1 MKRVVRLTERDLT
14 RIVRRIVN
22 EGDGFKSNMKNDNE
36 LDLAKKLDDIFF
48 REDEGNLFSEP
59 GEFGYLSSQHSL
71 KRKVSPKQRAE
82 RIDQVI
88 NLLKNYIRDLEGS
101 KSGALGFADNPDY
114 DSVWRGLEKDEDMDD
129 MSNDPMDLYNRGRGV
144 SGH

>member
-22 EGDGFKSNMKNDNE
+22 EGDGFKSNMKKDDE
-36 LDLAKKLDDIFF
+36 LDFAKKLDDIFF
-48 REDEGNLFSEP
+48 REDEGNLFSKP

-71 KRKVSPKQRAE
+71 SKKVSPKQRAE

-114 DSVWRGLEKDEDMDD
+114 DSVWRGLENDDDMDD
-129 MSNDPMDLYNRGRGV
+129 GSDDNYR
-144 SGH
+144 

>member
-1 MKRVVRLTERDLT
+1 MKRVIRLTERDLT

-71 KRKVSPKQRAE
+71 NRKVSPKQRAE

-101 KSGALGFADNPDY
+101 KSGALGFANNTDY
-114 DSVWRGLEKDEDMDD
+114 DSVWKSIESEDDI
-129 MSNDPMDLYNRGRGV
+129 
-144 SGH
+144 

>member
-22 EGDGFKSNMKNDNE
+22 EGDGFKSNMKKDDE
-36 LDLAKKLDDIFF
+36 LDFAKKMDDIFF
-48 REDEGNLFSEP
+48 REDKGNLFSEP
-59 GEFGYLSSQHSL
+59 GQFGYLSSQHSL
-71 KRKVSPKQRAE
+71 SKKVSPKQRAE

-114 DSVWRGLEKDEDMDD
+114 DEVWRGLENDEDMDD
-129 MSNDPMDLYNRGRGV
+129 GSDDNYR
-144 SGH
+144 

>member
-71 KRKVSPKQRAE
+71 NRKVSPKQRAE

-88 NLLKNYIRDLEGS
+88 KSLKDYIRDLEGS

-114 DSVWRGLEKDEDMDD
+114 DSVWRGLENDEDMDD
-129 MSNDPMDLYNRGRGV
+129 GSDDNYR
-144 SGH
+144 

>member
-1 MKRVVRLTERDLT
+1 MKRVIRLTERDLT

-22 EGDGFKSNMKNDNE
+22 EGDGFKSNKKEDQE
-36 LDLAKKLDDIFF
+36 LEFDRKLDDIFF

-71 KRKVSPKQRAE
+71 NRKVSPRQRAE

-114 DSVWRGLEKDEDMDD
+114 DSVWRGLENDDD

>member
-1 MKRVVRLTERDLT
+1 MKKVIRLTERDLT

-22 EGDGFKSNMKNDNE
+22 EGDGFKSNKKEDKE
-36 LDLAKKLDDIFF
+36 LEFDRKLDDIFF
-48 REDEGNLFSEP
+48 REDYGNLFSEP

-71 KRKVSPKQRAE
+71 SKKVSPRQRAE

-101 KSGALGFADNPDY
+101 KQGSLIFTKNPDY
-114 DSVWRGLEKDEDMDD
+114 DSVWRGLENDEDMDD
-129 MSNDPMDLYNRGRGV
+129 GSDDNYR
-144 SGH
+144 